1 MAYYRCGSVGEGTG
15 KYYAVKVGSGEGTYS
30 ISSIYRDYNNLTRN
44 NFIVECI
51 AQGGMNVGSSSGG
64 WSTTS
69 GHSTC
74 SSTTVQISYNSS
86 NGLLS
91 VSRRRANASDS
102 ATGVGG
108 YAEAVPGNIYLVIGL

>member
-30 ISSIYRDYNNLTRN
+30 ISSIYRDYKKLNGN
-44 NFIVECI
+44 NFIAECI

-74 SSTTVQISYNSS
+74 SSTTVQISYNAS

-91 VSRRRANASDS
+91 VSRRRATASDS